1 MNIQIPSFRTVKSK
15 RGKYVV
21 YLVQISFYEWVNVI
35 EKRFSE
41 FNELH
46 ETMKLIKKVIKK
58 PIPKFL
64 SKMRLKSFFKSLSET
79 DLENRR
85 SGLETYI
92 QSLEITECAKHSKFF
107 PDFCGLSLRY
117 RDLWALSR
125 P

>member
-15 RGKYVV
+15 RSTYVV
-21 YLVQISFYEWVNVI
+21 YQIHISFYEWENVI

-41 FNELH
+41 FHELH

-58 PIPKFL
+58 PIPKFP
-64 SKMRLKSFFKSLSET
+64 SKMRLKSFFKSFSES

-92 QSLEITECAKHSKFF
+92 KNLEITECAKHSKFF

-117 RDLWALSR
+117 RDLWALSK